1 MHEASIAQSLLDQ
14 VEAVMAGPAFE
25 GVTGRLV
32 RVHVRVGRMTAV
44 VPDVLRFMW
53 AAMVDATPLEGVV
66 LEIEEV
72 PIRARCRGCDTVREY
87 VDIGFVCSTCG
98 SSDVEVTSGRELHLV
113 SLEVES

>member
-1 MHEASIAQSLLDQ
+1 MAQSLLDQ
-14 VEAVMAGPAFE
+14 VEQVMAGPAFE

-32 RVHVRVGRMTAV
+32 RVHVRIGRMTAV

-53 AAMVDATPLEGVV
+53 AAMVDGTAIEGVA

-72 PIRARCRGCDTVREY
+72 PIRARCNGCGEEQEF
-87 VDIGFVCSTCG
+87 VDIGFVCGRCG
-98 SSDVEVTSGRELHLV
+98 STDVEITSGRELNLV